1 VRDNLT
7 FFGSEHPDGTR
18 DPDMLAV
25 FRELDLWDWYQALP
39 NGLDTVLGPG
49 GVGLSAG
56 QSQLLAFARNFLRD
70 PGLVI
75 LDEATSRL
83 DPATER
89 YVEHAVDRL
98 LAGRT
103 GIVVAHRLQTVGRV
117 DRIMILDSGRV
128 AEVGRRVDLVRN
140 HESRFNALLRVGLEE
155 VLA

>member
-1 VRDNLT
+1 
-7 FFGSEHPDGTR
+7 
-18 DPDMLAV
+18 M
-25 FRELDLWDWYQALP
+25 
-39 NGLDTVLGPG
+39 LGPG
-49 GVGLSAG
+49 GTGLSAG
-56 QSQLLAFARNFLRD
+56 QSQLLAFARVFLRD

-98 LAGRT
+98 FAGRT

-117 DRIMILDSGRV
+117 DRIMVLEDGWI
-128 AEVGRRVDLVRN
+128 AESGRRVELVQDRD
-140 HESRFNALLRVGLEE
+140 SRFSALLRVGLEE